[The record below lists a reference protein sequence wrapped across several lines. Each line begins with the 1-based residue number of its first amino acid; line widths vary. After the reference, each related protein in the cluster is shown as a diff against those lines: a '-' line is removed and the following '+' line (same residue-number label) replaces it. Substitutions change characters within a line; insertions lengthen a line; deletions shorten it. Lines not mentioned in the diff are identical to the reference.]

1 MEIAREV
8 EKQYNLQPNR
18 SPSRMLYPRIEI
30 RVTLVQVLSSGWV
43 VSTKRWADAHFFFG
57 KSF

>member
-1 MEIAREV
+1 MEIAREA

-18 SPSRMLYPRIEI
+18 SPSRTLYPRAVM
-30 RVTLVQVLSSGWV
+30 RVKLVQVLSSGWV
-43 VSTKRWADAHFFFG
+43 VGTKRWADAHFFFG